1 MKIKIIVTIF
11 IVYFLSSCAYKPL
24 YKRTNLYYP
33 HKVKIVIKSKEKYE
47 NNASTMKLLL
57 DEKLNS
63 KSSKDS
69 NLKLVVSIK
78 RVVSSMGINKDLS
91 SDALMLEIEAKYVF
105 LDKKGELTSG
115 SLKNTG
121 SFNYTSNN
129 YANIVSLEDTSKKLV
144 RSLSTD
150 LADLILALSFK
161 RTISP

>member
-1 MKIKIIVTIF
+1 MKIKILFTILL
-11 IVYFLSSCAYKPL
+11 VYFFTSCAYKPL
-24 YKRTNLYYP
+24 YKRVNLYYP

-91 SDALMLEIEAKYVF
+91 SNALLLEIEARYVF

-115 SLKNTG
+115 SLSNTG
-121 SFNYTSNN
+121 SFNYTNNN
-129 YANIVSLEDTSKKLV
+129 YANIVSMEDTSKKLV
-144 RSLSTD
+144 ISLSTD
-150 LADLILALSFK
+150 LADLILALSVK
-161 RTISP
+161 RKISP

>member
-1 MKIKIIVTIF
+1 MKIKILFTILV
-11 IVYFLSSCAYKPL
+11 VYFFNSCAYKPL
-24 YKRTNLYYP
+24 YKKTNLYYP

-47 NNASTMKLLL
+47 NNASTLKLLL

-69 NLKLVVSIK
+69 NLKLVVSIN
-78 RVVSSMGINKDLS
+78 RVVSGMGINKDLS

-150 LADLILALSFK
+150 LADLILALSIK

>member
-1 MKIKIIVTIF
+1 MKIKILFTIF
-11 IVYFLSSCAYKPL
+11 VVYFFSSCAYKPL

-63 KSSKDS
+63 KSSKVS
-69 NLKLVVSIK
+69 NLKLVVSID
-78 RVVSSMGINKDLS
+78 RIVSSMGINKDLS
-91 SDALMLEIEAKYVF
+91 SDALMLVIEANYVF
-105 LDKKGELTSG
+105 DKKGKLTSG
-115 SLKNTG
+115 SLRNTG
-121 SFNYTSNN
+121 SFNYTNNN

-150 LADLILALSFK
+150 LADLILALSTK
-161 RTISP
+161 QKS

>member
-1 MKIKIIVTIF
+1 MKIKILFTILL
-11 IVYFLSSCAYKPL
+11 VYFFTSCAYKPL
-24 YKRTNLYYP
+24 YKRTNVYYP

-63 KSSKDS
+63 KNSKVS
-69 NLKLVVSIK
+69 NLKLVVSID
-78 RVVSSMGINKDLS
+78 RVVSGMGINKDLT
-91 SDALMLEIEAKYVF
+91 SDALMLVIEAKYVF
-105 LDKKGELTSG
+105 FDKKGELTSG
-115 SLKNTG
+115 SLRNTG

-150 LADLILALSFK
+150 LADLILALSTK
-161 RTISP
+161 RTIRP

>member
-1 MKIKIIVTIF
+1 MKTKIIFTIF
-11 IVYFLSSCAYKPL
+11 VVYFLSSCAYKPL
-24 YKRTNLYYP
+24 YKMTNLYFP

-47 NNASTMKLLL
+47 NNASIMKLLL

-69 NLKLVVSIK
+69 NLKLIVSIE

-91 SDALMLEIEAKYVF
+91 SDARMLGIEVRYVF

-115 SLKNTG
+115 SLSNTG
-121 SFNYTSNN
+121 SFNYTNNN
-129 YANIVSLEDTSKKLV
+129 YANIVSMEDTSKKLV

-150 LADLILALSFK
+150 LADLILALSTK
-161 RTISP
+161 RKISP

>member
-1 MKIKIIVTIF
+1 MKIKIIFTIVV
-11 IVYFLSSCAYKPL
+11 IYFLSSCAYKPL

-69 NLKLVVSIK
+69 NLKLVVSIN
-78 RVVSSMGINKDLS
+78 RVVSGMGINKDLS
-91 SDALMLEIEAKYVF
+91 SDALMLVIEAKYVF

-115 SLKNTG
+115 SLRNTG

-150 LADLILALSFK
+150 LADLILALSLK